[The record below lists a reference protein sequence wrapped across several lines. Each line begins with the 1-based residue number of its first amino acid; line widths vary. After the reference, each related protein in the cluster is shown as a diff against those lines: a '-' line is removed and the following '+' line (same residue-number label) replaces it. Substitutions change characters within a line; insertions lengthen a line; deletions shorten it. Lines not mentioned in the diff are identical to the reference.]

1 MVLVLVEVV
10 VVVAVVVVV
19 VEVVVVIVVVL
30 GHVVVV
36 FVGYPLVA
44 HVVEVVELE
53 FEAEVVAVGRLLLH
67 PPPRHHVVH
76 LDLGFRRRLL
86 LHLDFGIHDNVA
98 RTLETLEKR
107 LRMAVFVLDML
118 ARDPFEDNMA
128 FVCLEFR

>member
-1 MVLVLVEVV
+1 MLVLVEVV

-19 VEVVVVIVVVL
+19 EVVVVVVVL
-30 GHVVVV
+30 LGHVV

-67 PPPRHHVVH
+67 LPPPRHHVVH

-86 LHLDFGIHDNVA
+86 LHLDFGIDDNVP